1 MSMTENTREL
11 QRSVVER
18 ASAAVSVTGL
28 AKSFGDIAAVK
39 GVTFDVGAGE
49 IFAFLGPNGAG
60 KSTTIKMLCTL
71 LRPTAGHA
79 TVAGHDV
86 AHEPK
91 AVRASIGLVFQER
104 TLDEQLTADEN
115 LAFHGALYGIP
126 KREMA
131 QRSERVLE
139 MVGLLDRRSDL
150 VSAFSG
156 GMARRLEIA
165 RGLMHAPTV
174 LFLDEPTI
182 GLDPQT
188 RARIWEDV
196 RRLRDEQGV
205 TVFMTTHYMDEA
217 EYAHRIAIID
227 RGTIVAMGSPA
238 ELKASVGL
246 DTVLLATANDATAAA
261 RLGAA
266 GFDLTV
272 TDDGVLIRTADGES
286 AVPPLIANAGVP
298 VRLVRVR
305 RPTLDD
311 VFLHYTGREMRSEP
325 EMNSMIRQ
333 IMAARR
339 GR

>member
-1 MSMTENTREL
+1 VSTAT
-11 QRSVVER
+11 
-18 ASAAVSVTGL
+18 AVSATGL
-28 AKSFGDIAAVK
+28 AKRFGDNEAVK
-39 GVTFDVGAGE
+39 GVTFDVGTGE

-60 KSTTIKMLCTL
+60 KSTTIKVLCTL
-71 LRPTAGHA
+71 LRPTAGAA

-86 AHEPK
+86 AREPK
-91 AVRASIGLVFQER
+91 AARANIGLVFQER

-126 KREMA
+126 RREMA
-131 QRSERVLE
+131 SRAGRVLE
-139 MVGLLDRRSDL
+139 MVGLTERRKDL
-150 VSAFSG
+150 VSTFSG

-174 LFLDEPTI
+174 LFLDEPTL

-217 EYAHRIAIID
+217 EYADRIAIID
-227 RGTIVAMGSPA
+227 RGSIVAMGSPA
-238 ELKASVGL
+238 ALKASVGL
-246 DTVLLATANDATAAA
+246 DTVLLATADDDAAAA
-261 RLGAA
+261 RLEAA
-266 GFDLTV
+266 GRDLARTA
-272 TDDGVLIRTADGES
+272 DGVLVRVPDGES
-286 AVPPLIANAGVP
+286 AVATLIREAAVP

-325 EMNSMIRQ
+325 DAGNSMIRQ
-333 IMAARR
+333 YLAARR
-339 GR
+339 R

>member
-1 MSMTENTREL
+1 MLE
-11 QRSVVER
+11 QRSAAGRRGEGP
-18 ASAAVSVTGL
+18 AVSVTGL
-28 AKSFGDIAAVK
+28 AKTFGEIEAVK
-39 GVTFDVGAGE
+39 GVTFDVERGE

-86 AHEPK
+86 AREP
-91 AVRASIGLVFQER
+91 RAARANIGLVFQER
-104 TLDEQLTADEN
+104 TLDEQLTAEEN

-126 KREMA
+126 KREIA
-131 QRSERVLE
+131 GRSKRVLD
-139 MVGLLDRRSDL
+139 MVSLSDRATDL
-150 VSAFSG
+150 VSTFSG

-165 RGLMHAPTV
+165 RGLMHTPTV

-196 RRLRDEQGV
+196 QRLRDEHGV

-217 EYAHRIAIID
+217 EFADRIAIID

-238 ELKASVGL
+238 KLKASVGL
-246 DTVLLATANDATAAA
+246 DTVLLATADDTTAAA
-261 RLGAA
+261 RLQEA
-266 GFDLTV
+266 GYDLSMTGE
-272 TDDGVLIRTADGES
+272 GVLVRTADGES
-286 AVPPLIANAGVP
+286 DVPALLAKAGVP

-325 EMNSMIRQ
+325 EASSMIHR
-333 IMAARR
+333 IIAARR